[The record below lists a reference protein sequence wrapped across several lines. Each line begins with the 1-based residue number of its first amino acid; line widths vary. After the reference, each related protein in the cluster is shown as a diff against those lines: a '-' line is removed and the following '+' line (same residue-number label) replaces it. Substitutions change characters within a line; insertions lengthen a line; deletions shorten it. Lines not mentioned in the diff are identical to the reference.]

1 MRLAPTRLEA
11 RRRRASGQKKFPTRN
26 RDRLEAKY
34 EVTSSYLFLSSSHTE
49 SKMELPNKENIG
61 IITYIDLG
69 TPLIDEVQ
77 DMVNR
82 AYTSSS

>member
-1 MRLAPTRLEA
+1 
-11 RRRRASGQKKFPTRN
+11 
-26 RDRLEAKY
+26 
-34 EVTSSYLFLSSSHTE
+34 
-49 SKMELPNKENIG
+49 MELPNKENIG